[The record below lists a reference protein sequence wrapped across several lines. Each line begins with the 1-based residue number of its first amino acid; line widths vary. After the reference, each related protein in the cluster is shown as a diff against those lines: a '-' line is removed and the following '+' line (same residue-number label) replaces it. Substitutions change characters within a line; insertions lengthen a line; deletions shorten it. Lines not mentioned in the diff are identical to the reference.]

1 MRKLNYSLKELV
13 LADLYRYERKTDTKS
28 FLHAYA
34 TYEGFKFSVWL
45 RMCSVARKK
54 KLTKIFIL
62 PICRMIYRHY
72 KYKYGYDI
80 PYAIEIGP
88 GLQIFHIGGIVLS
101 AKRCGK
107 NLTISQNV
115 TVGMTSHK
123 GIKNYPVIG
132 DNVYLAP
139 GCAVIG
145 DVTIG
150 NSAAVGTNAVV
161 TKSADDNAVL
171 VGIPAQ
177 TISHNG
183 SGEYVNNPIK

>member
-1 MRKLNYSLKELV
+1 MNYSLKELV
-13 LADLYRYERKTDTKS
+13 LADLYRYEGKTDTKS

-88 GLQIFHIGGIVLS
+88 GLQIFHIGGIVFS
-101 AKRCGK
+101 PAKCGK
-107 NLTISQNV
+107 NITLSQNT
-115 TVGMTSHK
+115 TVGMTIHNGK
-123 GIKNYPVIG
+123 KQYPVLQDNIYIAPGAIIIG
-132 DNVYLAP
+132 DITVGSDVA
-139 GCAVIG
+139 IG
-145 DVTIG
+145 S
-150 NSAAVGTNAVV
+150 NSVL
-161 TKSADDNAVL
+161 TKSVEDYSVV
-171 VGIPAQ
+171 VGIPGKV
-177 TISHNG
+177 ISKKG
-183 SGEYVNNPIK
+183 SREYVSNRI

>member
-1 MRKLNYSLKELV
+1 MNLKKYI
-13 LADLYRYERKTDTKS
+13 LADKFRYIGKDGGIWK
-28 FLHAYA
+28 AY
-34 TYEGFKFSVWL
+34 TQYEGFRFSFWMRVCQKL
-45 RMCSVARKK
+45 REKNITKYTLFPVARV
-54 KLTKIFIL
+54 
-62 PICRMIYRHY
+62 IYKHY

-80 PYAIEIGP
+80 PYTIDIGP
-88 GLQIFHIGGIVLS
+88 GLLIFHIGGIVLS

-150 NSAAVGTNAVV
+150 NSVAVGTNAVV

-183 SGEYVNNPIK
+183 SGEYVNNPIE

>member
-13 LADLYRYERKTDTKS
+13 LADLYRYEGKTDTKS

-88 GLQIFHIGGIVLS
+88 GLQIFHIGGIVFS
-101 AKRCGK
+101 PAKCGK
-107 NLTISQNV
+107 NITLSQNT
-115 TVGMTSHK
+115 TVGMTIHNGK
-123 GIKNYPVIG
+123 KQYPVLQDNIYIAPGAIIIG
-132 DNVYLAP
+132 DITVGSDVA
-139 GCAVIG
+139 IG
-145 DVTIG
+145 S
-150 NSAAVGTNAVV
+150 NSVLKKSVEDYSVV
-161 TKSADDNAVL
+161 
-171 VGIPAQ
+171 VGIPGKV
-177 TISHNG
+177 ISKKG
-183 SGEYVNNPIK
+183 SREYVSNRI